1 MKWAVLM
8 CKMGRFGGRYFVNK
22 LQLLRFQ
29 SFMTI
34 AKFART
40 SPSGFYFSAMALS
53 EAKNELF
60 VNIIQK
66 SEKPELRHETEP
78 QALKPSYIVGDET
91 TIFALSLL

>member
-1 MKWAVLM
+1 
-8 CKMGRFGGRYFVNK
+8 
-22 LQLLRFQ
+22 
-29 SFMTI
+29 MTT

-40 SPSGFYFSAMALS
+40 SPSAFYFSAMALS

-78 QALKPSYIVGDET
+78 QALKPNYIVGDET